1 MKLSFTKTF
10 IRDYRNLPQPLQ
22 EAVDKQLELLLY
34 NQRHPSLNIKKMND
48 PRNIWE
54 GRATASYR
62 FTFQIEADIYVLR
75 RVGTH
80 DTLKNP

>member
-10 IRDYRNLPQPLQ
+10 VRDYHKLPHGLQ
-22 EAVDKQLELLLY
+22 ETVDKQLELLLS

-48 PRNIWE
+48 PRNIGE
-54 GRATASYR
+54 GRVTASYR
-62 FTFQIEADIYVLR
+62 FTFQIEGDIYIMR
-75 RVGTH
+75 RIGTH

>member
-10 IRDYRNLPQPLQ
+10 IRDYRRLPSELQ
-22 EAVDKQLELLLY
+22 EAVDKQLGLLLS
-34 NQRHPSLNIKKMND
+34 NQRHPSLKIKKMND

-54 GRATASYR
+54 GRAMAAYR
-62 FTFQIEADIYVLR
+62 FTFQIEGDIYVLR

>member
-10 IRDYRNLPQPLQ
+10 IRDYRILPREIQDS
-22 EAVDKQLELLLY
+22 VDKQLELLLS

-54 GRATASYR
+54 GRVTASYR
-62 FTFQIEADIYVLR
+62 FTFQIGSDVYVLR

-80 DTLKNP
+80 DILKNP

>member
-10 IRDYRNLPQPLQ
+10 IRDYRKLPQELQ
-22 EAVDKQLELLLY
+22 DIVDKQLDLLLS

-48 PRNIWE
+48 PRKIWE

-62 FTFQIEADIYVLR
+62 FTFQIEGDIYVLR
-75 RVGTH
+75 RVGTQ

>member
-10 IRDYRNLPQPLQ
+10 IREYRKLPQELQ
-22 EAVDKQLELLLY
+22 ETVDKQLGLLLS
-34 NQRHPSLNIKKMND
+34 NQRHPSLNIIKMND

-54 GRATASYR
+54 GRVTASYR
-62 FTFQIEADIYVLR
+62 FTFQIECDTYVLR

>member
-10 IRDYRNLPQPLQ
+10 IRDYHNLPQSLQ
-22 EAVDKQLELLLY
+22 ETVDKQLELLLS

-54 GRATASYR
+54 GRVTASYR
-62 FTFQIEADIYVLR
+62 FTFQIEGDIYIMR

-80 DTLKNP
+80 DTLKKP

>member
-10 IRDYRNLPQPLQ
+10 VRDYRRLPLELQ
-22 EAVDKQLELLLY
+22 ETVDKQLGLLLSD
-34 NQRHPSLNIKKMND
+34 QRHPSLNIKKMND

-54 GRATASYR
+54 GRITSSCR
-62 FTFQIEADIYVLR
+62 FTFQIEGGTYVLR

>member
-10 IRDYRNLPQPLQ
+10 MRDYRNLPRELQ
-22 EAVDKQLELLLY
+22 ETVDKQLELLLS

-48 PRNIWE
+48 RRNIWE

-62 FTFQIEADIYVLR
+62 FTFQIEGDVYVLR
-75 RVGTH
+75 RVGSH

>member
-10 IRDYRNLPQPLQ
+10 IRDYRKLPQELQ
-22 EAVDKQLELLLY
+22 DIVDKQLYLLLS

-48 PRNIWE
+48 HRNIWE
-54 GRATASYR
+54 GRATASHR
-62 FTFQIEADIYVLR
+62 FTFQIESDIYVLR

>member
-10 IRDYRNLPQPLQ
+10 IRDYRKLPELLQ
-22 EAVDKQLELLLY
+22 ETVDKQLELLLSD
-34 NQRHPSLNIKKMND
+34 QRHLSLNIKKMND

-62 FTFQIEADIYVLR
+62 FTFQIEGDVYVLR
-75 RVGTH
+75 RVGAH